1 MILVTGAAFFE
12 FSRGGTYRDDQV
24 TGTTA
29 ELLGQPSR
37 TFDDW
42 SRSIVVAGTKIS
54 DNVNG
59 VAFNSNITV
68 VGHNRFVNVTNP
80 YFRYTPPAP

>member
-1 MILVTGAAFFE
+1 VDAFFE

-42 SRSIVVAGTKIS
+42 ALAHAG
-54 DNVNG
+54 
-59 VAFNSNITV
+59 AFV
-68 VGHNRFVNVTNP
+68 
-80 YFRYTPPAP
+80 